1 MCVES
6 FEVYSYYVQ
15 CGFSTIFIHTSI
27 CVYIG
32 IFGRIHKYI
41 KDMGFNVYNKFHWIS
56 LLYVEELEN
65 FKNLLTSNKI
75 CIFLF
80 LRFASLSTEQNV
92 IIAYTLHKKRY
103 HKNELI
109 NFLSSSSCLMS
120 WW

>member
-15 CGFSTIFIHTSI
+15 CGFSIIFIHTSI

-75 CIFLF
+75 CIFF
-80 LRFASLSTEQNV
+80 IPTICIIVDRTECYHC
-92 IIAYTLHKKRY
+92 IHIAQKT
-103 HKNELI
+103 I
-109 NFLSSSSCLMS
+109 S
-120 WW
+120 